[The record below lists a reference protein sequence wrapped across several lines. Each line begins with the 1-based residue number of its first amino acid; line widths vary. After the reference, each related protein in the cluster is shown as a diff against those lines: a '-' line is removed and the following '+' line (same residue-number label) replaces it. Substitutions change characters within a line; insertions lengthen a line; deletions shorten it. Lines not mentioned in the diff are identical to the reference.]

1 MSKQLPLEYAS
12 RMHPGDVRS
21 RMISALVKRGMPLD
35 DAENAVTRT
44 LDNPEMR
51 RILTG
56 ETR

>member
-12 RMHPGDVRS
+12 RMHPGDARS
-21 RMISALVKRGMPLD
+21 RMISAIVKRGMPLD
-35 DAENAVTRT
+35 YAEGMVTRM
-44 LDNPEMR
+44 LDDPEMR